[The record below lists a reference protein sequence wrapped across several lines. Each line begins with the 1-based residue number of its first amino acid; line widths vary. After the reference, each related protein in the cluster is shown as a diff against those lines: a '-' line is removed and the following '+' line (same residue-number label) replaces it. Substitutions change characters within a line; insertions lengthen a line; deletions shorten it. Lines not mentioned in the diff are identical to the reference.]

1 MNHST
6 NSRIKEI
13 LSKHTKMLPE
23 DMPNDLPLENTEIDS
38 LGMMEV
44 MFDLED
50 AFDIEIPEPETIE
63 ERENQFRTV
72 GDVVKHIE
80 SVIQQ
85 KQKAA

>member
-1 MNHST
+1 MNVST
-6 NSRIKEI
+6 NFRVKEI
-13 LSKHTKMLPE
+13 LSRHTRIAPE
-23 DMPNDLPLENTEIDS
+23 DMPDELPLENTEIDS

-72 GDVVKHIE
+72 GDVVQHIE
-80 SVIQQ
+80 SIIQQ